1 MRRDGAEQSGQT
13 AKPAAA
19 RTVKTI
25 SAFKN
30 VSLSTIR
37 PRGIKDE
44 IRQLDGMVLI
54 LREKNQATRKHH
66 RM

>member
-1 MRRDGAEQSGQT
+1 MRRDGAEHSGQT
-13 AKPAAA
+13 AKPASA

-25 SAFKN
+25 SPFKN
-30 VSLSTIR
+30 VSLSTTR

-54 LREKNQATRKHH
+54 LREKNQAIRKHH